1 MLIQLA
7 YPLGDRIII
16 KTMANLTSKL
26 DAVNIM
32 LGVIGET
39 PVNSLGSGSSRS
51 ANVVLAEN
59 VLDETSKEI
68 QSEGWHFNTEHKYPL
83 SRDTDNTIALPLNTL
98 KVDTPVGEY
107 TSIDIVQRGTSLYD
121 RKNHSETFTEDLKV
135 SITFLLDFIKMPEQ
149 FRNYVAIRSA
159 RKFAG
164 RFLASTEIQSL
175 NVRDEIEAKARA
187 IDSDNESADI
197 TIFDNYSVYRVLDR

>member
-1 MLIQLA
+1 
-7 YPLGDRIII
+7 
-16 KTMANLTSKL
+16 MANLTSKL

-51 ANVVLAEN
+51 ANVVLAES
-59 VLDETSKEI
+59 VLEETSKEI
-68 QSEGWHFNTEHKYPL
+68 QSEGWHFNTEHKYLL
-83 SRDTDNTIALPLNTL
+83 SRGTDEKIPLPLNTL
-98 KVDTPVGEY
+98 KVDTPIGEY
-107 TSIDIVQRGTSLYD
+107 TSVDIVQRGSSLYD

-135 SITFLLDFIKMPEQ
+135 SITFLLDFIQLPEQ
-149 FRNYVAIRSA
+149 FRNYIAIRSA

-164 RFLASTEIQSL
+164 RFLASTEIHSL
-175 NVRDEIEAKARA
+175 IVRDEIEAKARA
-187 IDSDNESADI
+187 VDSDNEAADI